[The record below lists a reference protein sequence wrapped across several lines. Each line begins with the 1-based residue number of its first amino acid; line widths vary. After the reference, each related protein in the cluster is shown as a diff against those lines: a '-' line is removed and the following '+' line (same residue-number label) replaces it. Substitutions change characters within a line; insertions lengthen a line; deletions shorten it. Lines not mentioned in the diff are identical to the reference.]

1 MFVTLE
7 EHNGIDTLHNDQGM
21 KEYRFISD
29 ENNLISIVGM
39 NVEGDNSDIYLVQI
53 HDKSEG
59 ILKEGILKHFKP
71 KTMAS
76 DLSTDPILTID
87 PILEAEL
94 QRYANRSGLAPAVFA
109 SNQTAMISEKC
120 VAAHSMYQRKCYQ
133 NAKELPTQ
141 LRKKANLLHLLFTP
155 QSTQILDCCKEMYS
169 KIGMFNLDPNNDNYM
184 QLQGKIVQIDY
195 GANRFQNVVAFD
207 MFFNQLGTFFPRDRA
222 MKLLLNGTAQYPPTY
237 YQYRYIFSPTVELS
251 KEKQQYNESSWS
263 LFMDHLRVE
272 QKEVCNE
279 LQVSLEKLRQ
289 GQHAKKAEKIT
300 NEMRSYF
307 YTYVNKNK

>member
-1 MFVTLE
+1 
-7 EHNGIDTLHNDQGM
+7 
-21 KEYRFISD
+21 
-29 ENNLISIVGM
+29 
-39 NVEGDNSDIYLVQI
+39 
-53 HDKSEG
+53 
-59 ILKEGILKHFKP
+59 
-71 KTMAS
+71 
-76 DLSTDPILTID
+76 
-87 PILEAEL
+87 L

-120 VAAHSMYQRKCYQ
+120 EPVHSTYTRKCYQ
-133 NAKELPTQ
+133 NAKELPFQ
-141 LRKKANLLHLLFTP
+141 LRKNANLLHILFTP
-155 QSTQILDCCKEMYS
+155 QSTQILSCCKEMYS

-195 GANRFQNVVAFD
+195 GANRFQNVDAFE
-207 MFFNQLGTFFPRDRA
+207 MFFNQLGTFFPRDSA

-237 YQYRYIFSPTVELS
+237 YMYRYIFSPAVELS

-279 LQVSLEKLRQ
+279 LQVILEKLRQ

-300 NEMRSYF
+300 NEMRAYF